1 MINFLLIWGEQL
13 NILLAILV
21 EGYMQVKSQSD
32 QKQNNGRERS
42 FASEIL
48 EILSHEVCRVCKVM
62 WPQSSFLSDE
72 EVLLVLTTQ
81 LNDLGGNL
89 GNSRRAVTDYEL
101 ITFSSNAMTICLDDG
116 VQINRNTLHTLLFGD
131 KSKCNSFPIYS
142 PFSRVHDCSDESS
155 ADVFLSKSVTDLLL
169 RFGNIR
175 QAQDMDSATIELLML
190 DTIKRFTKDRL
201 ASLEAQVEITPVL
214 QGEIAGKQVMK
225 EHTAALWINKYKISV
240 VVQMARNL
248 PRMDVFRGADA
259 FCAIFLEGEELLYQT
274 EIKRGRSEKQW
285 NWESEGPFEF
295 EVEETAYSKAI
306 SQHKL
311 VAVIYDKDQA
321 RYYDL

>member
-1 MINFLLIWGEQL
+1 ME
-13 NILLAILV
+13 
-21 EGYMQVKSQSD
+21 VKNQPD
-32 QKQNNGRERS
+32 EKKTNGLERS

-48 EILSHEVCRVCKVM
+48 EILSHEVSRVCKVM
-62 WPQSSFLSDE
+62 WPASSFLSDE
-72 EVLLVLTTQ
+72 EVLSVLKTQ
-81 LNDLGGNL
+81 LNDLGSVL
-89 GNSRRAVTDYEL
+89 GNSRQAVADYEL

-116 VQINRNTLHTLLFGD
+116 VQISRNTLHNLLCGD
-131 KSKCNSFPIYS
+131 KHKSYSSPTSS

-169 RFGNIR
+169 RLGHI
-175 QAQDMDSATIELLML
+175 QVSQPQDTDSATIELLQL

-201 ASLEAQVEITPVL
+201 ASLEAHNEITPVL
-214 QGEIAGKQVMK
+214 EGEVMN
-225 EHTAALWINKYKISV
+225 EHAATLWINKYKISV
-240 VVQMARNL
+240 VVLMARNL
-248 PRMDVFRGADA
+248 PRMDVFRGADV

-295 EVEETAYSKAI
+295 EVEETAYTKAI

-311 VAVIYDKDQA
+311 VVVIYDKDQA
-321 RYYDL
+321 RNL